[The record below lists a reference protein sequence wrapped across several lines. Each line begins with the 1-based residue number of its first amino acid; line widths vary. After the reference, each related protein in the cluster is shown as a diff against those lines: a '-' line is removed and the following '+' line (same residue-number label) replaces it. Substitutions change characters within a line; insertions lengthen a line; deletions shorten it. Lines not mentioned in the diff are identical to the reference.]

1 MENEENKQPEE
12 QKAPEQKQESATSVE
27 QLIKNYEEKFTKM
40 QEENNKKLAEK
51 DEIIKQLI
59 LQNGKD
65 EPELSDDEKS
75 CQSII
80 DKINKRR

>member
-1 MENEENKQPEE
+1 MENEEIKQPEE
-12 QKAPEQKQESATSVE
+12 QKAPEEKQESATSVE
-27 QLIKNYEEKFTKM
+27 QLIKSYEEKFTKM

-80 DKINKRR
+80 DKINSRR

>member
-12 QKAPEQKQESATSVE
+12 QTAPEQKQENATSVE
-27 QLIKNYEEKFTKM
+27 QLIKNYEEKFNKM
-40 QEENNKKLAEK
+40 QEENNKRLAEK

-59 LQNGKD
+59 LQNGND
-65 EPELSDDEKS
+65 EPEMTDDEKS

-80 DKINKRR
+80 DRINKRR

>member
-27 QLIKNYEEKFTKM
+27 QLIKSYEEKFTKM

-65 EPELSDDEKS
+65 EPELTDDEKS

>member
-1 MENEENKQPEE
+1 MENEENKQPKE
-12 QKAPEQKQESATSVE
+12 QKDPKQKQESATSIE
-27 QLIKNYEEKFTKM
+27 QLIKNYEEKFNKM
-40 QEENNKKLAEK
+40 QEENNKRLAEK

-59 LQNGKD
+59 LQNGND
-65 EPELSDDEKS
+65 EPEMTDDEKS